1 MKERYSSNVERK
13 SFYSWFVFKN
23 YFESCLKVKLP
34 RSTEY
39 GLKEHSNVSG
49 QPFPWKEQVVKRC
62 GEEVRKCLEFI

>member
-1 MKERYSSNVERK
+1 MLREKVSTR
-13 SFYSWFVFKN
+13 FVFKN

-34 RSTEY
+34 WSTEY